1 MKFLLLIFF
10 CCFLQMAIAQTDN
23 DKIKASIETFFSGM
37 RKNDTAQI
45 RSVTDS
51 SCFLYSVMQTKDGKT
66 ILDKEAFDGFL
77 QQVIQLKGQSI
88 DEQITSYSIQTDG
101 ALGVAWTPYRFYLNG
116 QFYHCGVNV
125 FTMIKRGDQWKIM
138 GITDTRRRNGCD

>member
-1 MKFLLLIFF
+1 MKILLLLVS
-10 CCFLQMAIAQTDN
+10 CCFIQVAFAQTDN
-23 DKIKASIETFFSGM
+23 DQIKASIENFFSGM
-37 RKNDTAQI
+37 RNNDTAQI

-51 SCFLYSVMQTKDGKT
+51 ACFLYSVSQNKAGKT
-66 ILDKEAFDGFL
+66 ILEKEAFNSFL
-77 QQVIQLKGQSI
+77 QQVIKLKGQSI

-101 ALGVAWTPYRFYLNG
+101 ALGMAWTPYRFYLNG

-125 FTMIKRGDQWKIM
+125 FTMIKRGDQWKIL